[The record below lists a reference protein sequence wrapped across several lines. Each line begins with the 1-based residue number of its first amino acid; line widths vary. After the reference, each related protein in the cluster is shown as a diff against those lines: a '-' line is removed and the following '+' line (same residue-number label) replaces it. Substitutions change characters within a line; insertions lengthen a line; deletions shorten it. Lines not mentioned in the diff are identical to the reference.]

1 MKMLLRDITME
12 DLSRMYYRH
21 RDRSP
26 TPFLKESSAV
36 RRAKKHA
43 RKNGLWDDITK
54 GLDPSRDIPVIK
66 RSAFRNY
73 QRVGDRTLPQQ
84 VDGERLRNLLLAA
97 HAVWLGHPKA
107 DIDYLQDL
115 LWAYCDNYTWVRA
128 AHEGRS
134 IDLGSGKLATL
145 FAEIIDVL
153 GDRLENEVKERLSEE
168 IDRRIFQ
175 NFWNYGHV
183 DFWKTVRMNWNH
195 VCNGS
200 VIRTALHQ
208 VKDVK
213 LLALM
218 THAAIQNLTYA
229 LDGFSDDGGCE
240 EGPGYWGFGFGHYLY
255 VAHALYEKTDG
266 ELNLMDDPKVERI
279 CRYPIASNISGK
291 YRSTFADSGHGHIP
305 SRVAIT
311 INEFY
316 DLPELY
322 DLCPLHADRTLK
334 LGLEDHSLVHDF
346 AIYKGQ
352 KAQGKQ
358 DNRDYLLKDLGQVKI
373 RGKQGKQ
380 QMTVMAIAGHN
391 GVPHNH
397 NDIGSFI
404 VHKAGRLHLVDPG
417 GPKYRKDTFGPKRYG
432 IPYCNSYGHSL
443 PVINGRLQKEGKEYF
458 GTLETHNLN
467 DKGDKQVIIDMTN
480 AYPEG
485 TVQKLIRTLTLEQ
498 ETNRLFLEDAYTFKR
513 SPKTIEEAFVTF
525 EKASVA
531 RGGKTV
537 QIGTKSTGVTVKP
550 VDASGKFSIERLVD
564 AAKTDGKNNEVITR
578 IAFVPKH
585 LSKQMTLRFEIE

>member
-1 MKMLLRDITME
+1 MKMLLRDITID
-12 DLSRMYYRH
+12 DLSHIYYRN

-26 TPFLKESSAV
+26 TPFLKDPAAV
-36 RRAKKHA
+36 RRAKKFA
-43 RKNGLWDDITK
+43 KANTLWDDISEN
-54 GLDPSRDIPVIK
+54 LDPAKDIPVIK

-73 QRVGDRTLPQQ
+73 QRVGDRTLPQR
-84 VDGERLRNLLLAA
+84 VDTERLKQLLLAA
-97 HAVWLGHPKA
+97 HAVWLKHPRA

-115 LWAYCDNYTWVRA
+115 LWAYCDNFTWVRA
-128 AHEGRS
+128 AHEDRS

-153 GDRLENEVKERLSEE
+153 GGKLEDEVKERLSAE

-200 VIRTALHQ
+200 VIRTALYQ
-208 VKDVK
+208 IKDVK

-255 VAHALYEKTDG
+255 VAHALYEKTNG

-279 CRYPIASNISGK
+279 CRYPLASNIAGR
-291 YRSTFADSGHGHIP
+291 YRSTFADSGHGYIP

-311 INEFY
+311 VNEFY

-322 DLCPLHADRTLK
+322 DLCPLHKDRTLK
-334 LGLEDHSLVHDF
+334 LELEDHSLVHDF
-346 AIYKGQ
+346 AIYRGQ
-352 KAQGKQ
+352 KAPGKQ
-358 DNRDYLLKDLGQVKI
+358 DNRDYVLEDLGQVKI
-373 RGKQGKQ
+373 RGKQGKK

-397 NDIGSFI
+397 NDVGSFI
-404 VHKAGRLHLVDPG
+404 LHRDGRIHLVDPG
-417 GPKYRKDTFGPKRYG
+417 GPQYRKATFGPQRYE

-443 PVINGRLQKEGKEYF
+443 PVINGRLQKEGKDHV

-467 DKGDKQVIIDMTN
+467 ADGDKQIVIDMTR
-480 AYPEG
+480 AYPHG
-485 TVQKLIRTLTLEQ
+485 TIKRLIRTFTLEPD
-498 ETNRLFLEDAYTFKR
+498 TNRLSLEDDYTFGR
-513 SPKTIEEAFVTF
+513 SPKSLEEAFVTF
-525 EKASVA
+525 EKATIAANRKSV
-531 RGGKTV
+531 R
-537 QIGTKSTGVTVKP
+537 IGTKSNGISITPDTPGTFK
-550 VDASGKFSIERLVD
+550 IERLEE
-564 AAKTDGKNNEVITR
+564 AARIDGKNDQVITR
-578 IAFVPKH
+578 IAFTPTK
-585 LSKQMTLRFEIE
+585 LSKQMTLRFEIG